1 MMNRLHGHKVAGDT
15 APQVE
20 IIVTDEKGQ
29 GGAHHKYIIACES
42 NTGDDLVLA
51 QINFQNGPMKEF
63 GINGITAEAL
73 LEIIIHRLSCF
84 QAGEYACVPNG
95 VAMMHCKAAQEVL
108 QSRTIDRI
116 RRGVEGKNEK

>member
-1 MMNRLHGHKVAGDT
+1 MNKLHGHKVAGDT
-15 APQVE
+15 APQVD

-29 GGAHHKYIIACES
+29 GGAHHKYIITCDS
-42 NTGDDLVLA
+42 NTGDDIVLA

-63 GINGITAEAL
+63 VINGITAEAL

-84 QAGEYACVPNG
+84 QSGEFACIPNG
-95 VAMMHCKAAQEVL
+95 LAMSCCKAAQDAL
-108 QSRTIDRI
+108 KLRTIDRT